1 MTFSRDGYD
10 IADTTEQKSF
20 FEQTEIS
27 LLLDMII
34 PALKSRER
42 CFSLDGFQIETFLF
56 KNLFW
61 IT

>member
-42 CFSLDGFQIETFLF
+42 CFLLDGFQM
-56 KNLFW
+56 
-61 IT
+61 